1 MINFAPFFC
10 ADLLI
15 IRFSKFFDIGL
26 GLYIDGLR
34 GMFEAL
40 CGVRLFDNWFM
51 LFSEPIPRLCM
62 LLADFTWSFS
72 CYTSFYFS
80 FSSRLTVY
88 KVLLRFFSFSDDAL
102 PPLEFPSSKPFS
114 LFLSSLFSLIRIE
127 FLSWRLLILC

>member
-1 MINFAPFFC
+1 MFSFAPVFC
-10 ADLLI
+10 ADLLT

-34 GMFEAL
+34 GMCEAL
-40 CGVRLFDNWFM
+40 CGVRLFDSWFM
-51 LFSEPIPRLCM
+51 LFSEPIPKLCM
-62 LLADFTWSFS
+62 LLTDFTWSFS

-88 KVLLRFFSFSDDAL
+88 KVLLKFFSLSDAFPAL
-102 PPLEFPSSKPFS
+102 ELPSSKPFS
-114 LFLSSLFSLIRIE
+114 LFFSSVFSLMRIE

>member
-1 MINFAPFFC
+1 MFSFAPFFC
-10 ADLLI
+10 ADLLT

-40 CGVRLFDNWFM
+40 WGVRLFDNWFM
-51 LFSEPIPRLCM
+51 LFYEPIPRLCM

-72 CYTSFYFS
+72 CYTYFYFS
-80 FSSRLTVY
+80 FNSRLTVY
-88 KVLLRFFSFSDDAL
+88 KVLLKFFSLSDAFPAL
-102 PPLEFPSSKPFS
+102 ELPSSKPFS
-114 LFLSSLFSLIRIE
+114 LFLSSVFSLMRIE